1 MSEPADYSDQAE
13 IFRKSMVEALAKLDT
28 VADQANKAYEQAVE
42 DQLAAKQELER
53 IKAESYRIAD
63 EYMLE
68 RRNEIEER
76 IRKEVLYNITKTMII
91 DGRPAK
97 DIYRWLKIPEQMMAD
112 AWMELGFQPLLNHVA
127 TVRYLNEGKSGEV
140 IFYRDDIV
148 IRFPYEFAGGN
159 ALVTVEIIPEEKWNA
174 ITGLPLEERM
184 PIYEFIAERI
194 IRDQAEGHQ
203 FKIENDSIII
213 FQ

>member
-13 IFRKSMVEALAKLDT
+13 VFRKSMVEALERLDT

-42 DQLAAKQELER
+42 DQIAARQELER
-53 IKAESYRIAD
+53 IKAESQKIAD
-63 EYMLE
+63 EYILE
-68 RRNEIEER
+68 RRTEIEER
-76 IRKEVLYNITKTMII
+76 IRKEVLYDITKTMII
-91 DGRPAK
+91 DGRPAR
-97 DIYRWLKIPEQMMAD
+97 DISRWLKIPEQVLAD
-112 AWMELGFQPLLNHVA
+112 AWIELGFAPLLNHVA
-127 TVRYLNEGKSGEV
+127 TVRYINEGKSGEV

-148 IRFPYEFAGGN
+148 LRFPYEFAGGD
-159 ALVTVEIIPEEKWNA
+159 ALVTVEVISEEKWNA
-174 ITGLPLEERM
+174 TTGLPLEERL
-184 PIYEFIAERI
+184 PIYEFIAARI